1 MACKSRRTNAN
12 AEGEPQSA
20 RSELSSTQ
28 EDYLEAIYLIS
39 LKKHAARAKDIS
51 AALEVRASSVTSAL
65 RTLAALEL
73 VNYTPYDIITL
84 TDKGE
89 KTAREIYAR
98 HTALRNFLIT
108 VLGVD
113 ETEADS
119 TACKMEH
126 AVSRPVMDRFS
137 KYAEYIERCPQGSS
151 LGADFAAYYAKSC
164 PAGDCASCRKEEAP
178 DPG

>member
-1 MACKSRRTNAN
+1 MACATRRVKA
-12 AEGEPQSA
+12 AGESQSTQ
-20 RSELSSTQ
+20 SGLSSTQ
-28 EDYLEAIYLIS
+28 EDYLEAIYLIA

-51 AALEVRASSVTSAL
+51 GALQVRASSVTSAL

-89 KTAREIYAR
+89 QVAREIYAR

-113 ETEADS
+113 ETEADQ

-126 AVSRPVMDRFS
+126 AVSRPVMERFI
-137 KYAEYIERCPQGSS
+137 KYAEYIERCPQGGT

-164 PAGDCASCRKEEAP
+164 PAGDCEGCKREGEKRP
-178 DPG
+178 V